1 MFKKG
6 DGYYDV
12 SNPNHAELKEGLQ
25 WLIGRDKQLIK
36 VAQENW
42 DKYVRM
48 QKKYQDALVI
58 IKKLEE
64 RKPEGEL
71 FNEFLHNH
79 MKKLPFTKDVWYQ
92 INESWRQLDSLN
104 TKDRKT
110 TDAQFVKKMNEKHG
124 INNFTAAYL
133 KIMKD
138 DKDCISIKRCM

>member
-6 DGYYDV
+6 DSYYDV
-12 SNPNHAELKEGLQ
+12 ANPNHIKVKEGLE

-36 VAQENW
+36 VAQDNW
-42 DKYVRM
+42 NKYVDI
-48 QKKYQDALVI
+48 QKKYQDALAT

-92 INESWRQLDSLN
+92 ISESWKQLDSLSP
-104 TKDRKT
+104 KDRKT
-110 TDAQFVKKMNEKHG
+110 TDVQFVKKMNEKHN
-124 INNFTAAYL
+124 IDNFTVAYL
-133 KIMKD
+133 KIMKE
-138 DKDCISIKRCM
+138 DKECISIRRCM